1 MGDILA
7 DPRPIGRQRA
17 RPIVAHPGLQIVS
30 RVANGVPGG
39 TIGFGAEAPPVV
51 YEVDGEEYVAIAAGG
66 TQITGSADGDLVWAF
81 SLKGQVGPLWPP
93 PPPSSVAGPTRPIAE
108 GVDKADIDA
117 RNVEYSL
124 FPASMDVPAGHR
136 QVAGLHCATWRRSPW
151 FRGAVWVTKSALTRA
166 RAGGFSG
173 STRRSIPSSSQ
184 RTGPCPRSRDWP
196 RAGSICW
203 SRPGPGHPA
212 GPVQAARRKV
222 SRVHTSLSPATS
234 TSMSLSLCNADGVK
248 LGRSVPHGTVG

>member
-151 FRGAVWVTKSALTRA
+151 FRGAVWVTKR
-166 RAGGFSG
+166 
-173 STRRSIPSSSQ
+173 
-184 RTGPCPRSRDWP
+184 
-196 RAGSICW
+196 
-203 SRPGPGHPA
+203 
-212 GPVQAARRKV
+212 
-222 SRVHTSLSPATS
+222 
-234 TSMSLSLCNADGVK
+234 
-248 LGRSVPHGTVG
+248 